1 MVDFLGFPEDSRVW
15 IFASDKRI
23 DDSKISDL
31 YERVQ
36 QFVQNWSS
44 HGTQL
49 RASGGVIHNY
59 FVILMVDE
67 DINKP
72 GGCSIDSSVHFIKS
86 LENEFQLHFFDRQL
100 LYYIFEDEVKVVTV
114 DELTDLYKSGGVKND
129 TLFFDLL
136 VKSKSEFNQFW
147 LKPLQNS
154 WHRKFVQI

>member
-1 MVDFLGFPEDSRVW
+1 MLNRLFCP
-15 IFASDKRI
+15 
-23 DDSKISDL
+23 
-31 YERVQ
+31 
-36 QFVQNWSS
+36 
-44 HGTQL
+44 
-49 RASGGVIHNY
+49 
-59 FVILMVDE
+59 
-67 DINKP
+67 
-72 GGCSIDSSVHFIKS
+72 FIKS